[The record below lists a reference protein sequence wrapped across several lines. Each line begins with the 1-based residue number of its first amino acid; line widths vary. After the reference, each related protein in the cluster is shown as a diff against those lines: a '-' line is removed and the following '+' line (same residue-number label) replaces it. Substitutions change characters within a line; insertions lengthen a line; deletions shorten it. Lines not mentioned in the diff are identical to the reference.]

1 MLTARET
8 DVLGLLAEGCTYEQV
23 GVRLG
28 ISLHTVTSHIKNAYR
43 KLEVHSAAAAVMRAV
58 ELHLLGEPSPDHGM
72 VDAVA
77 LAYGKRRG

>member
-8 DVLGLLAEGCTYEQV
+8 AVLWLLAKGCTYEQV

-43 KLEVHSAAAAVMRAV
+43 KLEVHSAAAAVMRSV
-58 ELHLLGEPSPDHGM
+58 ELKLLGGAE
-72 VDAVA
+72 
-77 LAYGKRRG
+77 L